1 MLMIRLSRVGKKGYP
16 TYRLII
22 SEKQRDPY
30 GKALEILGAYNP
42 HTKELKVQADRITH
56 WISKG
61 AQMSDTVNN
70 LLVKKEIIKG
80 KTTRSPKAKV
90 KRKEVKK

>member
-16 TYRLII
+16 TYRLVI

-30 GKALEILGAYNP
+30 GKALEILGSYNP
-42 HTKELKVQADRITH
+42 HTKALQIKAERVTH

-70 LLVKKEIIKG
+70 LFVKNEIIKG
-80 KTTRSPKAKV
+80 KKTRSPQAKT
-90 KRKEVKK
+90 KRKQAK

>member
-1 MLMIRLSRVGKKGYP
+1 MLTIRLSRVGKKGYP

-42 HTKELKVQADRITH
+42 HTKELQAKEDRVTY

-61 AQMSDTVNN
+61 AGMSDTVNN
-70 LLVKKEIIKG
+70 LLISKKIIEGKKTKSPGAKTKKKE
-80 KTTRSPKAKV
+80 AK
-90 KRKEVKK
+90 

>member
-16 TYRLII
+16 TYRLVI

-30 GKALEILGAYNP
+30 GRALEILGAYNP
-42 HTKELKVQADRITH
+42 HTKDLQVKAERVNH

-70 LLVKKEIIKG
+70 LLVNKKIVTG
-80 KTTRSPKAKV
+80 KKTRSPQAKQ
-90 KRKEVKK
+90 KRKAAKQ